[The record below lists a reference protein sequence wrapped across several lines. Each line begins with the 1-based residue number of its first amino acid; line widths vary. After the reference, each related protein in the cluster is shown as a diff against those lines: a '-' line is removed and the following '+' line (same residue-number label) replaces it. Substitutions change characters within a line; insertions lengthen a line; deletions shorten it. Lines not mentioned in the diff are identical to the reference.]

1 MGLSRNK
8 VAVPEGAAGTPPF
21 WSGDEVVRPF
31 GDVGPSGTLSLPLAA
46 SPCMRNA
53 IGPQGVG
60 SPAGREGRPRA
71 FGRLSF
77 IDMLIQAEKLRV
89 EQKSKSLMY
98 IDPPLLLVALSLPGC
113 GSVQDQRRN
122 DRKYRKGTWW
132 MPGLSEA
139 TKDVTSCDK
148 PRRGANGR

>member
-1 MGLSRNK
+1 MRLEHLLSGVVTK
-8 VAVPEGAAGTPPF
+8 
-21 WSGDEVVRPF
+21 VVRPF
-31 GDVGPSGTLSLPLAA
+31 GDVGPSETLSLPLAA

-98 IDPPLLLVALSLPGC
+98 IDPPSPPQPAVPPGT
-113 GSVQDQRRN
+113 QAPEAERRN

-139 TKDVTSCDK
+139 MKDVTSCDK